1 MPVSFFTKESLFP
14 SCQRS
19 WNIFSI
25 ISLFHSWVCLLYER
39 QGIEWKEGMNF
50 GSQVCFAS
58 CMTVTELFNLS
69 TPTWSYLQMRIIIS
83 TLQGC
88 CQNLKCLAIIS
99 KIQAPMTWTCFLAEG
114 FLLVQLLEKQGNFL
128 LFWMLL
134 NLNALLTCMETI
146 WIIFLLYI
154 TIGLILVILSM
165 VSYPSI
171 LVFLEYILSGFCFS
185 CNALLNLIY
194 PYFINT

>member
-128 LFWMLL
+128 LFWIFAILPDRIKQSWDGGGETRNPPSL
-134 NLNALLTCMETI
+134 YSRPSNFRTGKRLSLT
-146 WIIFLLYI
+146 L
-154 TIGLILVILSM
+154 
-165 VSYPSI
+165 
-171 LVFLEYILSGFCFS
+171 FS
-185 CNALLNLIY
+185 
-194 PYFINT
+194 